1 MRLTNYIRE
10 AFVTAA
16 MADVPKIDY
25 QEQATTLARESVR
38 KLFEKDNPGIDYKQ
52 LEKTGWLP
60 KQTIHLPGIFWN
72 ISAASNEYDII
83 QLRDLKT
90 WVRLNEMHE
99 LAKEQETKLKDL
111 KNKLKGAAASCTTVK
126 MLRELLPEFAN
137 YLPAETEATCRTL
150 PAVANIMSD
159 FVKAGWPKQNQ
170 GKIAAAK
177 SKP

>member
-10 AFVTAA
+10 AFVTSA

-25 QEQATTLARESVR
+25 QEQATALARESVK

-60 KQTIHLPGIFWN
+60 KNTIYLPGSFYN
-72 ISAASNEYDII
+72 INAAANDYDIV
-83 QLRDLKT
+83 QQRDPKT
-90 WVRLNEMHE
+90 WARLLEME
-99 LAKEQETKLKDL
+99 VLAKEQ
-111 KNKLKGAAASCTTVK
+111 KNKLNDLKAKINGAAASCTTVK

-137 YLPAETEATCRTL
+137 YLPAEDQATCRTL

-159 FVKAGWPKQNQ
+159 FVKAGWPKDKPKMPK
-170 GKIAAAK
+170 GAK
-177 SKP
+177 